1 MAEPNR
7 ICMQSA
13 CEEINELYRQSW
25 EMEGKDP
32 VTVEQCFSLIKKP
45 APVGCRVTLHWD
57 LTDTWVILLN
67 LIL

>member
-1 MAEPNR
+1 MTEPKF
-7 ICMQSA
+7 A
-13 CEEINELYRQSW
+13 CKVPVGKSMNFTGQVW

-45 APVGCRVTLHWD
+45 VPGVGCRVTLHWD
-57 LTDTWVILLN
+57 LADTWVILLN